1 MTMNIAL
8 FGTSADPPT
17 AAHLAI
23 LKWLCD
29 RYDWVAV
36 WASDN
41 PFKSRQTPLDRR
53 MTMLQLSIL
62 ELDTPRKNISLHRE
76 LSSPR
81 TLETIQIARTK
92 WGNQVELIFVVGSDL
107 LTQIPR
113 WYRVEELL
121 QQVQLLIVPRPG
133 YSIEEEDLERL
144 RRLGGKYAIADFIP
158 PPLSSSAYRDR
169 QNSHAIPQTV
179 EDYIHREQL
188 YAWQKATSIQ

>member
-1 MTMNIAL
+1 MKIAL

-17 AAHLAI
+17 EAHAAI
-23 LKWLCD
+23 LGWLSN

-62 ELDTPRKNISLHRE
+62 ELDTPRKNISLNRE

-81 TLETIQIARTK
+81 TLETVQTARAK
-92 WGNQVELIFVVGSDL
+92 WGNEVELTLVVGADL
-107 LTQIPR
+107 VAQIPR
-113 WYRVEELL
+113 WYRVEDLL
-121 QQVQLLIVPRPG
+121 QQVRLLVVPRPG
-133 YSIEEEDLERL
+133 YSIDNRHLERL
-144 RRLGGKYAIADFIP
+144 QRLGGKYAIADFTP

-169 QNSHAIPQTV
+169 RDTHAVPQSV
-179 EDYIHREQL
+179 EEYIHREQL
-188 YAWQKATSIQ
+188 YAWQKATSTQ